1 VQAGYFSPLL
11 YQFTGDNN
19 NLSDLYIES
28 VQVENKIFGS
38 PYVGSRPASWFITLI
53 HNWSCG
59 RRLVNMLLEETG
71 WYTPMVL
78 MVSIESLGA
87 NSNTVGGGYI

>member
-38 PYVGSRPASWFITLI
+38 PYVGSRPASWFII
-53 HNWSCG
+53 
-59 RRLVNMLLEETG
+59 
-71 WYTPMVL
+71 
-78 MVSIESLGA
+78 
-87 NSNTVGGGYI
+87 